1 MGVRVSGKGFFSHV
15 TIGSAGWSNEE
26 TAAAVA
32 FTLNVRVQVFSSPYN
47 TNQTRRV
54 NRFFL
59 CCRGDGADEC
69 NTQHCTTAAL
79 VSVGSSYNNYLIK
92 YNIVSLTQPK
102 NAKNNKI

>member
-15 TIGSAGWSNEE
+15 TIGSAGWSGKE
-26 TAAAVA
+26 TAAAD
-32 FTLNVRVQVFSSPYN
+32 FTPNVRVQVFSSPYN
-47 TNQTRRV
+47 TSQTRRV

-59 CCRGDGADEC
+59 CCRGDGVNEC

-79 VSVGSSYNNYLIK
+79 VSVGSSYNNDLIK